1 MDTTDHHDSALG
13 MRGPYDDDIDIGWVE
28 RRLNERAGSR
38 SSRLSAY
45 FEGVMEFVE
54 PPPTISRSPTPEPR
68 HQAAWQASPR
78 YSHSV
83 RPLLDHSFQRRSSG
97 KGIPRI
103 PSRRST
109 LESDSDSATGLPPR
123 RRRRYVT
130 PNPAHKHGYSHTTRI
145 IKRYIRPSRP
155 NTTSSKISSAHKMET
170 RSKSRVVR
178 RTGHS
183 THTKTTFQRQKAP

>member
-1 MDTTDHHDSALG
+1 MDTTDHHHNALG

-28 RRLNERAGSR
+28 RRLNDRAGSR

-54 PPPTISRSPTPEPR
+54 PPPTISRSPSPEPH

-83 RPLLDHSFQRRSSG
+83 RPSLDHSFQRRSSG

-109 LESDSDSATGLPPR
+109 LESDSDSATGMPPR
-123 RRRRYVT
+123 RRRR
-130 PNPAHKHGYSHTTRI
+130 
-145 IKRYIRPSRP
+145 RYIATMFPDRTDAVFRICNPKSCAQPRLFP
-155 NTTSSKISSAHKMET
+155 YHTNHK
-170 RSKSRVVR
+170 
-178 RTGHS
+178 
-183 THTKTTFQRQKAP
+183 AIY